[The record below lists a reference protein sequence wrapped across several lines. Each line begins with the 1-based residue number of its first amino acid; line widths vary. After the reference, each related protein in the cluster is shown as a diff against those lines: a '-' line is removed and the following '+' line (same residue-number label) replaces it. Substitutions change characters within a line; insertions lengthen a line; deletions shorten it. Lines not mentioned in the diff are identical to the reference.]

1 MAWLILI
8 LLGLGLMFLISRGH
22 GGMGCCGGGH
32 GDHHSGTSKD
42 EHSGGKAYRD
52 LEEDVIELREDEY
65 TLLPDNE
72 GELPRDRRGDSGGK
86 NEPHRSSA

>member
-1 MAWLILI
+1 MELLLFI
-8 LLGLGLMFLISRGH
+8 LLGVGLMFLMSRGH

-32 GDHHSGTSKD
+32 GDHRSGTSKD

-52 LEEDVIELREDEY
+52 LEENIIDLREDEY
-65 TLLPDNE
+65 TLLPDKD
-72 GELPRDRRGDSGGK
+72 GELSRNRRGNSGRK